1 MFLRRRRLIAASGLA
16 IASSALPRVAIGQ
29 ADRRPSITIAV
40 QQISNSASLEPL
52 REQSNVGSRTFSFI
66 FETLIMQ
73 NLMGQLE
80 PVPGLAE
87 SWKRIDERT
96 VELALRKGVKFH
108 NGDEMTADDVVFT
121 FSRDRMFGPDY
132 DITSTKTLFTSVLV
146 RDSVEGKKLPPE
158 VPAVAKRSFP
168 ALEKVEAI
176 DKYTV
181 RFTNRTPDVTLE
193 GRIGRLGSDIISRR
207 AYEEAKTWMDW
218 ARAPVATGPYKVR
231 EFLVDQSL
239 TLDAHDDYWGGRPP
253 IKSVRLVVVPEVASR
268 INGLLAG
275 QFDFICDVPPDQIPG
290 IEKNAKFE
298 VLGSPIVNHR
308 LTVFDNHHPT
318 LADPR
323 VRQAFSHAIDRQA
336 IVDSLWSGR
345 TRVPA
350 GLQWEFYGPMF
361 VENWTVPDY
370 DVAKAKALLK
380 AANYKGDPIPY
391 RLLSNYYTNQ
401 VATAQV
407 LVEMWRQAGL
417 NVQIEMRENWQQI
430 FEGNGQRAVRDWSNS
445 AGFNDPISSIV
456 AQHGPQGQQ
465 QQVGEWT
472 NAEMNKL
479 SDAMEIETDMTKRKA
494 MFKRM
499 LEICER
505 EDPAYTVLHQNATFT
520 AKRKD
525 IRWKASPSFA
535 MEFRAGQLQH
545 LSPLLDAEID
555 LLDLGIVRHLLRR
568 PLQHGA
574 ADLQHIGVLRPPR
587 APDRPTARRA
597 GSSGRLCGGRRRRRT
612 WRRRWRAPGRGWAR
626 RATAARA
633 RSSARDRP
641 PASGVRRPTSCRR
654 AGRAARPAAG
664 TRHRPARAG
673 AGCACGRQAAWRPA
687 AGCSRR
693 SAA

>member
-1 MFLRRRRLIAASGLA
+1 MLMRRRNVLAASGLTVA
-16 IASSALPRVAIGQ
+16 GLALPRVAIGQ
-29 ADRRPSITIAV
+29 TDRRPSITIAV
-40 QQISNSASLEPL
+40 QQIANSASLEPL
-52 REQSNVGSRTFSFI
+52 REQSNVGQRVFSFI
-66 FETLIMQ
+66 FERLIAQ
-73 NLMGQLE
+73 NLLGQLE
-80 PVPGLAE
+80 AVPGLAE
-87 SWKRIDERT
+87 SWKRIDDRT
-96 VELALRKGVKFH
+96 VEFALRKGVRFH

-121 FSRDRMFGPDY
+121 FSRERMFGPEY
-132 DITSTKTLFTSVLV
+132 DISSSKTLFTSVLI
-146 RDSVEGKKLPPE
+146 RDTVQGKNLPPE
-158 VPAVAKRSFP
+158 VPAVAKRLFP

-193 GRIGRLGSDIISRR
+193 GRIGRMGSDIISRR
-207 AYEEAKTWMDW
+207 AYDEAKTWLDW
-218 ARAPVATGPYKVR
+218 ARAPVSTGPYKVR
-231 EFLVDQSL
+231 EFLTDRSL
-239 TLDAHDDYWGGRPP
+239 TLDAHDDYWGGQPP
-253 IKSVRLVVVPEVASR
+253 IKSVRLVAVPEVATR

-298 VLGSPIVNHR
+298 VLGSTIVNHR
-308 LTVFDNHHPT
+308 LTVFDKHHPQ
-318 LADPR
+318 LVDPR
-323 VRQAFSHAIDRQA
+323 IRQAFTHAIDRQA

-361 VENWTVPDY
+361 VEGWTVPAY

-380 AANYKGDPIPY
+380 AANYKGDAIPY

-417 NVQIEMRENWQQI
+417 NVQIEMKENWQQI
-430 FEGNGQRAVRDWSNS
+430 FETNAPRAVRDWSNS

-465 QQVGEWT
+465 QQVGEWV
-472 NAEMNKL
+472 NEEMNKL
-479 SDAMEIETDMTKRKA
+479 SVAMEIETDVQKRKA

-535 MEFRAGQLQH
+535 MEFRT
-545 LSPLLDAEID
+545 
-555 LLDLGIVRHLLRR
+555 VNF
-568 PLQHGA
+568 
-574 ADLQHIGVLRPPR
+574 
-587 APDRPTARRA
+587 
-597 GSSGRLCGGRRRRRT
+597 
-612 WRRRWRAPGRGWAR
+612 
-626 RATAARA
+626 ATN
-633 RSSARDRP
+633 
-641 PASGVRRPTSCRR
+641 
-654 AGRAARPAAG
+654 
-664 TRHRPARAG
+664 
-673 AGCACGRQAAWRPA
+673 
-687 AGCSRR
+687 
-693 SAA
+693 

>member
-1 MFLRRRRLIAASGLA
+1 MFLRRRRLIAATGLA
-16 IASSALPRVAIGQ
+16 AASAALPRVAIGQ
-29 ADRRPSITIAV
+29 ADRRPSLTIAV

-121 FSRDRMFGPDY
+121 FSRERMFGPDY
-132 DITSTKTLFTSVLV
+132 DISSTKTLFTSVLV

-239 TLDAHDDYWGGRPP
+239 LLDAHDDYWGGRPP
-253 IKSVRLVVVPEVASR
+253 LKSVKLVAVPEVASR

-308 LTVFDNHHPT
+308 ITVFDNHHPT
-318 LADPR
+318 LVDPR

-370 DVAKAKALLK
+370 DPAK
-380 AANYKGDPIPY
+380 P
-391 RLLSNYYTNQ
+391 
-401 VATAQV
+401 
-407 LVEMWRQAGL
+407 
-417 NVQIEMRENWQQI
+417 
-430 FEGNGQRAVRDWSNS
+430 
-445 AGFNDPISSIV
+445 
-456 AQHGPQGQQ
+456 
-465 QQVGEWT
+465 
-472 NAEMNKL
+472 
-479 SDAMEIETDMTKRKA
+479 
-494 MFKRM
+494 
-499 LEICER
+499 
-505 EDPAYTVLHQNATFT
+505 
-520 AKRKD
+520 
-525 IRWKASPSFA
+525 
-535 MEFRAGQLQH
+535 
-545 LSPLLDAEID
+545 
-555 LLDLGIVRHLLRR
+555 RR
-568 PLQHGA
+568 
-574 ADLQHIGVLRPPR
+574 
-587 APDRPTARRA
+587 
-597 GSSGRLCGGRRRRRT
+597 C
-612 WRRRWRAPGRGWAR
+612 
-626 RATAARA
+626 
-633 RSSARDRP
+633 
-641 PASGVRRPTSCRR
+641 
-654 AGRAARPAAG
+654 
-664 TRHRPARAG
+664 
-673 AGCACGRQAAWRPA
+673 
-687 AGCSRR
+687 
-693 SAA
+693 

>member
-1 MFLRRRRLIAASGLA
+1 
-16 IASSALPRVAIGQ
+16 
-29 ADRRPSITIAV
+29 
-40 QQISNSASLEPL
+40 
-52 REQSNVGSRTFSFI
+52 
-66 FETLIMQ
+66 
-73 NLMGQLE
+73 
-80 PVPGLAE
+80 
-87 SWKRIDERT
+87 
-96 VELALRKGVKFH
+96 
-108 NGDEMTADDVVFT
+108 
-121 FSRDRMFGPDY
+121 
-132 DITSTKTLFTSVLV
+132 
-146 RDSVEGKKLPPE
+146 
-158 VPAVAKRSFP
+158 
-168 ALEKVEAI
+168 
-176 DKYTV
+176 
-181 RFTNRTPDVTLE
+181 
-193 GRIGRLGSDIISRR
+193 
-207 AYEEAKTWMDW
+207 
-218 ARAPVATGPYKVR
+218 
-231 EFLVDQSL
+231 
-239 TLDAHDDYWGGRPP
+239 
-253 IKSVRLVVVPEVASR
+253 
-268 INGLLAG
+268 
-275 QFDFICDVPPDQIPG
+275 VPPDQIPG

-370 DVAKAKALLK
+370 DPAKAKALLK

-535 MEFRAGQLQH
+535 MEFR
-545 LSPLLDAEID
+545 
-555 LLDLGIVRHLLRR
+555 
-568 PLQHGA
+568 
-574 ADLQHIGVLRPPR
+574 
-587 APDRPTARRA
+587 TANF
-597 GSSGRLCGGRRRRRT
+597 
-612 WRRRWRAPGRGWAR
+612 
-626 RATAARA
+626 ATN
-633 RSSARDRP
+633 
-641 PASGVRRPTSCRR
+641 
-654 AGRAARPAAG
+654 
-664 TRHRPARAG
+664 
-673 AGCACGRQAAWRPA
+673 
-687 AGCSRR
+687 
-693 SAA
+693 